1 MLELTETQIM
11 IRDMA
16 ARFVQDRYSIEI
28 RREIVKSR
36 DGYDANLWKE
46 LAELG
51 LLGLFVSEQNGGFGG
66 GGVELMLMMNAI
78 GLGLVV
84 EPYLPVAVMAAQILD
99 RAGHADLLGEL
110 IAGKAL
116 PVLAHFE
123 PHAPTRPE
131 AVEAKWEKAG
141 ENFRL
146 SGAKSLVP
154 FAAAAS
160 HFIVSCRKGDAGTL
174 VLALVSA
181 KSEGIEREDC
191 ITLDGRRVSELVFND
206 VEVTADAILNLPDGQ
221 SPLECI
227 NQIIDDAILAI
238 CSEGVAIARQMH
250 EQTLDYVKQ
259 RKQFGVA
266 IGSFQAIQH
275 NLVEMYTEAQMAQSI
290 VEYAASARDART
302 QETTAAISAAK
313 IRVAKALK
321 FVGQQAVQFHG
332 GMGMTEELPLAHY
345 FRRASFLEHQFGTA
359 DQHFARF
366 EAMGGFDAIAA

>member
-16 ARFVQDRYSIEI
+16 ARFVQDRYSIEK
-28 RREIVKSR
+28 RREIVASPG
-36 DGYDANLWKE
+36 GYDAGLWKE
-46 LAELG
+46 LADLG
-51 LLGLFVSEQNGGFGG
+51 LLGLLVSEENGGFGG

-78 GLGLVV
+78 GSGLVV

-110 IAGKAL
+110 IAGTAL

-131 AVEAKWEKAG
+131 AVEAKLQKAG
-141 ENFRL
+141 ENYRL

-160 HFIVSCRKGDAGTL
+160 HYIVSCREGDSGALT
-174 VLALVSA
+174 LALVSA
-181 KSEGIEREDC
+181 KGGGIQREDC
-191 ITLDGRRVSELVFND
+191 VTLDGRRVSELAFDD
-206 VEVTADAILNLPDGQ
+206 VEVAANAILTLPEGQ
-221 SPLECI
+221 NAVECVT
-227 NQIIDDAILAI
+227 QIIDDAILGVCA
-238 CSEGVAIARQMH
+238 EGVSIAWQMH

-259 RKQFGVA
+259 RNQFGVA

-275 NLVEMYTEAQMAQSI
+275 KMVEMYTEAQMAQSI
-290 VEYAASARDART
+290 VEYASSARDART
-302 QETTAAISAAK
+302 SETTVAISAAK

-321 FVGQQAVQFHG
+321 FVGQHAVQFHG
-332 GMGMTEELPLAHY
+332 GMGMTEELALAHY

-366 EAMGGFDAIAA
+366 EAMGGFPAIAA